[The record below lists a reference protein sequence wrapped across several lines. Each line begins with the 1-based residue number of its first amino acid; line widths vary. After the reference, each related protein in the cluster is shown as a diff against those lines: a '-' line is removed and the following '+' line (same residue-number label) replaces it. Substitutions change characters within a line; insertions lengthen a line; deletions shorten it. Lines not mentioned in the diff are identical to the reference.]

1 MDDVPA
7 GPASPGPR
15 RPSLSVV
22 IPVHN
27 GGRDFE
33 HCLRRLRDALEAEH
47 ELIVV
52 DDGSTDDSAALAES
66 FGAVVVRNAT
76 AHGPA
81 SARNTG
87 AKAASA
93 PLIFF
98 LDADVAIHSD
108 TLARVIARFE
118 ADPDLAA
125 LFGSYDDSPT
135 APGLVSQFRNL
146 LHHYVH
152 QQGRFTAEAR
162 PARTFW
168 TGCGAIR
175 RQVFLDYGGFDP
187 RLYRR
192 PAIEDIELGYR
203 LTRGGRRIILARD
216 IQATHMK
223 RWTLASVLR
232 TDVFQRGV
240 PWMLL
245 LKRSR
250 IDETDLNVRPEQ
262 RICVVIAGMVT
273 LAVAGSAALAV
284 LSPLAIAAAGLGLI
298 VALNADFYR
307 FLARRR
313 GAGFA
318 LAAIPLHYIYFCC
331 CAVSVVLALLYW
343 HLVLRHEAAPVSLAT
358 PEVGDPEARIATIR
372 TDQPAGSRPR
382 AAAASPPIDVQ
393 AQAGRPTRWTK
404 Q

>member
-1 MDDVPA
+1 MGADD
-7 GPASPGPR
+7 
-15 RPSLSVV
+15 
-22 IPVHN
+22 
-27 GGRDFE
+27 
-33 HCLRRLRDALEAEH
+33 

-52 DDGSTDDSAALAES
+52 DDGSTDGSAALAES

-76 AHGPA
+76 AQGPA

-87 AKAASA
+87 ARVASA

-98 LDADVAIHSD
+98 LDADVAVHPE
-108 TLARVIARFE
+108 TLGRVVAHFDAE
-118 ADPDLAA
+118 PDLDA
-125 LFGSYDDSPT
+125 LFGSYDDRPT

-152 QQGRFTAEAR
+152 QQGSFVAEAR

-175 RQVFLDYGGFDP
+175 RAVFLDFGGFDP
-187 RLYRR
+187 KLYRR

-203 LTRGGRRIILARD
+203 LTRAGRRIALVRN

-223 RWTLASVLR
+223 RWTLRGVLR
-232 TDVFQRGV
+232 TDIFQRGV

-245 LKRSR
+245 MKRSR
-250 IDETDLNVRPEQ
+250 IAETDLNVRHEQ
-262 RICVVIAGMVT
+262 KV
-273 LAVAGSAALAV
+273 SA
-284 LSPLAIAAAGLGLI
+284 AAAGLATLAAAFAPWVPGLLVVVAAGLALI

-313 GAGFA
+313 GWGFA
-318 LAAIPLHYIYFCC
+318 VGAIPLHYVYFCC
-331 CAVSVVLALLYW
+331 CGVSVVIALALW
-343 HLVLRHEAAPVSLAT
+343 HLVLPRDEADV
-358 PEVGDPEARIATIR
+358 
-372 TDQPAGSRPR
+372 PADADPR
-382 AAAASPPIDVQ
+382 AADVRKDQ
-393 AQAGRPTRWTK
+393 PDAPRPRPNPGPAPARRPSRWIR